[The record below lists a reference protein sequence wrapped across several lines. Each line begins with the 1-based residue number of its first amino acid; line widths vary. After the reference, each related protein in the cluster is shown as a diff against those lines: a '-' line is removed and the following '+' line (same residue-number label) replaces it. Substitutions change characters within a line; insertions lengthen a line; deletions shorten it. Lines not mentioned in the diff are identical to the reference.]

1 MMCVHK
7 TAGLTKLA
15 SARLMFR
22 RTQGHPGQ
30 RRTGTGPVLL
40 VTIIFIALTAS
51 GCGAA
56 RTFGRAENAA
66 RAGDWDA
73 AVEYYRHAVQESP
86 DRSDYKIALER
97 AMINASH
104 QHLNQAQVAEARG
117 ELEEALREYRRASD
131 FDPPNRQLAA
141 KVIDMERRIRD
152 QYEAQPRNNIAQLR
166 EQARQTGPAPLIKLN
181 ESLPEIRFNNTSIRD
196 ILNFVANATGIN
208 VTYDRDYQDRAYTVQ
223 LSGVTL
229 EQALTQILSA
239 NQLFYKVINQNTIMV
254 IPDTAQK
261 RANYEEQVIRTFY
274 VSHADAT
281 ELSQMINTIIRVP
294 AMAVQPM
301 IAPNK
306 TSNTITIR
314 ATTAVAAIIEKMID
328 ANDKPRA
335 EIVIDVQILEVN
347 RGRAKTF
354 GVDLSS
360 YSIAA
365 VFSPESD
372 PRSTGTGTGTGTGT
386 TTTSP
391 TLNSTPAFNLNTITR
406 GVSTADFYLAVPSA
420 IVHFLE
426 TDTETKLIA
435 KPQLRGAEG
444 QKITLN
450 LGDDIP
456 VPSTVFTPLATGGAN
471 TNPLT
476 SFNYRPV
483 GINVEM
489 TPRVTVE
496 GDVILDLLVEN
507 STRSTDVNVAGQN
520 LPSFGT
526 RKVTTRLRL
535 RDGESNLL
543 AGLLREDDRSTL
555 RGIPGILRLPVLNK
569 LLGSNE
575 TDVRTTDIVMLLTPR
590 IVRTQ
595 EITAGDL
602 SPIFIGTQQNLG
614 LNGPPP
620 LIAALPEPEPAA
632 PLAQPAPQPGANPA
646 GPGAPNAAP
655 NATPGISIIPPGSS
669 PIPGTT
675 AVPAAPAPAVPGPAT
690 PQGAAAGQPPPA
702 PSAATPAAIPAAPAG
717 ATAANPNPGG
727 ASAGAQV
734 IVTPPAPEFRVGGGP
749 YTVAVSATNASRLS
763 GLSLTI
769 TFNPAALRVRAVQEG
784 SFMRAG
790 GVQATFTQ
798 MVDAATGRIDI
809 AIIRTGDSTGVAG
822 TGLLSAILFD
832 AVGGGAANLAVTG
845 TATAPGGSPASLQLA
860 PVPPVTV
867 R

>member
-7 TAGLTKLA
+7 SAAKPA
-15 SARLMFR
+15 VARLTR
-22 RTQGHPGQ
+22 SA
-30 RRTGTGPVLL
+30 LL
-40 VTIIFIALTAS
+40 LTLVFIALIAA

-73 AVEYYRHAVQESP
+73 AVEYYRRAVQEDP

-104 QHLNQAQVAEARG
+104 LHLNQAQLAEARG

-131 FDPPNRQLAA
+131 YDPPNRQLAA
-141 KVIDMERRIRD
+141 KVIEMERRIRD

-166 EQARQTGPAPLIKLN
+166 EQARQAGPAPLIKLN
-181 ESLPEIRFNNTSIRD
+181 ETLPEIRFNNTSIRD
-196 ILNFVANATGIN
+196 ILNFIAAATGVNI
-208 VTYDRDYQDRAYTVQ
+208 TYDRDYQDRAYTVQ
-223 LSGVTL
+223 LTGVTL

-261 RANYEEQVIRTFY
+261 RANYEDQVIRTFF

-314 ATTAVAAIIEKMID
+314 ATTAVAAIIEKMIE

-360 YSIAA
+360 YQIGA
-365 VFSPESD
+365 VLSPESD
-372 PRSTGTGTGTGTGT
+372 PRSATGGGNTGTAST
-386 TTTSP
+386 TTLNTAP
-391 TLNSTPAFNLNTITR
+391 TFNLNTITR

-489 TPRVTVE
+489 TPRVTIE

-543 AGLLREDDRSTL
+543 AGLLREDDRTTL

-620 LIAALPEPEPAA
+620 LIAAPLEPEPAA
-632 PLAQPAPQPGANPA
+632 PVAQPVQPPA
-646 GPGAPNAAP
+646 AAP
-655 NATPGISIIPPGSS
+655 NPAAQGPAAGAPGVSIIPPGSS

-675 AVPAAPAPAVPGPAT
+675 AVAAAPAPPAPGAGTPQVGGPGTQPAPANSGAT
-690 PQGAAAGQPPPA
+690 P
-702 PSAATPAAIPAAPAG
+702 
-717 ATAANPNPGG
+717 
-727 ASAGAQV
+727 ASAGAQIV
-734 IVTPPAPEFRVGGGP
+734 VTPPGPEFRVGGGP

-763 GLSLTI
+763 GLSLTV

-798 MVDAATGRIDI
+798 MVDATTGRIDI
-809 AIIRTGDSTGVAG
+809 AVVRTGDSTGVAG
-822 TGLLSAILFD
+822 TGLLAALVFD
-832 AVGGGAANLAVTG
+832 AVGGGAANLSVTG
-845 TATAPGGSPASLQLA
+845 TATAPGGTPASLQLT
-860 PVPPVTV
+860 PVSAVTV

>member
-1 MMCVHK
+1 MMRVHK
-7 TAGLTKLA
+7 SAAKPAL
-15 SARLMFR
+15 ARLTR
-22 RTQGHPGQ
+22 SA
-30 RRTGTGPVLL
+30 LL
-40 VTIIFIALTAS
+40 LMLVFIALIVA

-56 RTFGRAENAA
+56 RSFGRAENAA

-73 AVEYYRHAVQESP
+73 AVEYYRRAVQESP

-104 QHLNQAQVAEARG
+104 QHLNQAQLAEARG

-131 FDPPNRQLAA
+131 YDPPNRQLAA
-141 KVIDMERRIRD
+141 KVIEIERRIRD

-166 EQARQTGPAPLIKLN
+166 EQARQAGPAPLIKLN
-181 ESLPEIRFNNTSIRD
+181 ETLPEIRFNNTSIRD
-196 ILNFVANATGIN
+196 ILNFIAAATGVNI
-208 VTYDRDYQDRAYTVQ
+208 TYDRDYQDRAYTVQ
-223 LSGVTL
+223 LTGVTL

-261 RANYEEQVIRTFY
+261 RANYEDQVIRTFY

-314 ATTAVAAIIEKMID
+314 ATTAVAAIIEKMIE

-365 VFSPESD
+365 VLSPESD
-372 PRSTGTGTGTGTGT
+372 PRTTSGASTAAGAAT
-386 TTTSP
+386 TTINTTP
-391 TLNSTPAFNLNTITR
+391 TFNLNTITR

-420 IVHFLE
+420 VVHFLE

-489 TPRVTVE
+489 TPRVTIE

-543 AGLLREDDRSTL
+543 AGLLREDDRTTL

-620 LIAALPEPEPAA
+620 LIAAPLEPEPAA
-632 PLAQPAPQPGANPA
+632 PVAQPVPPP
-646 GPGAPNAAP
+646 PAAP
-655 NATPGISIIPPGSS
+655 NPAAQGPAAGAPGVSIIPPGSS

-675 AVPAAPAPAVPGPAT
+675 AVAAAPAPPA
-690 PQGAAAGQPPPA
+690 PGAAPPQAGGPGAQPA
-702 PSAATPAAIPAAPAG
+702 P
-717 ATAANPNPGG
+717 ANSGSTL
-727 ASAGAQV
+727 ASAGAQIV
-734 IVTPPAPEFRVGGGP
+734 VTPPGPEFRVGGGP

-763 GLSLTI
+763 GLSLTV

-798 MVDAATGRIDI
+798 MVDATTGRIDI
-809 AIIRTGDSTGVAG
+809 AVVRTGDSTGVAG
-822 TGLLSAILFD
+822 TGLLAALVFD
-832 AVGGGAANLAVTG
+832 AVGGGAANLSVTG
-845 TATAPGGSPASLQLA
+845 TATAPGGTPASLQLT
-860 PVPPVTV
+860 PVSAVTV

>member
-1 MMCVHK
+1 MMRVHK
-7 TAGLTKLA
+7 SAAKPAL
-15 SARLMFR
+15 ARLTR
-22 RTQGHPGQ
+22 SA
-30 RRTGTGPVLL
+30 LL
-40 VTIIFIALTAS
+40 LMLVFIALIVA

-56 RTFGRAENAA
+56 RSFGRAENAA

-73 AVEYYRHAVQESP
+73 AVEYYRRAVQESP

-104 QHLNQAQVAEARG
+104 QHLNQAQLAEARG

-131 FDPPNRQLAA
+131 YDPPNRQLAA
-141 KVIDMERRIRD
+141 KVIEIERRIRD

-166 EQARQTGPAPLIKLN
+166 QQARQAGPAPLIKLN
-181 ESLPEIRFNNTSIRD
+181 ETLPEIRFNNTSIRD
-196 ILNFVANATGIN
+196 ILNFIAAATGVNI
-208 VTYDRDYQDRAYTVQ
+208 TYDRDYQDRAYTVQ
-223 LSGVTL
+223 LTGVTL

-261 RANYEEQVIRTFY
+261 RANYEDQVIRTFY

-365 VFSPESD
+365 VLSPESD
-372 PRSTGTGTGTGTGT
+372 PRTTSGASTAAGAAT
-386 TTTSP
+386 TTINTTP
-391 TLNSTPAFNLNTITR
+391 TFNLNTITR

-420 IVHFLE
+420 VVHFLE

-489 TPRVTVE
+489 TPRVTIE

-543 AGLLREDDRSTL
+543 AGLLREDDRTTL

-620 LIAALPEPEPAA
+620 LIAAPLEPEPAA
-632 PLAQPAPQPGANPA
+632 PVAQPVPPP
-646 GPGAPNAAP
+646 PAAP
-655 NATPGISIIPPGSS
+655 NPAAQGPAAGAPGVSIIPPGSS

-675 AVPAAPAPAVPGPAT
+675 AVAAAPAPPA
-690 PQGAAAGQPPPA
+690 PGAAPPQAGGPGAQPA
-702 PSAATPAAIPAAPAG
+702 P
-717 ATAANPNPGG
+717 ANSGSTL
-727 ASAGAQV
+727 ASAGAQIV
-734 IVTPPAPEFRVGGGP
+734 VTPPGPEFRVGGGP

-798 MVDAATGRIDI
+798 MVDATTGRIDI
-809 AIIRTGDSTGVAG
+809 AVVRTGDATGVAG
-822 TGLLSAILFD
+822 TGLLAALVFD
-832 AVGGGAANLAVTG
+832 AVGGGAANLSVTG
-845 TATAPGGSPASLQLA
+845 TATAPGGTPASLQLT
-860 PVPPVTV
+860 PVSAVTV

>member
-1 MMCVHK
+1 MMRAHK
-7 TAGLTKLA
+7 SAELRKPAVVRLTRPA
-15 SARLMFR
+15 
-22 RTQGHPGQ
+22 
-30 RRTGTGPVLL
+30 L
-40 VTIIFIALTAS
+40 VVTLIFIALIAA

-56 RTFGRAENAA
+56 RTFGRAESAA
-66 RAGDWDA
+66 RTGDWDA
-73 AVEYYRHAVQESP
+73 AVEYYRRAVQEAP
-86 DRSDYKIALER
+86 DRSEYKIALER

-104 QHLNQAQVAEARG
+104 LHLNQAQLAEARG
-117 ELEEALREYRRASD
+117 ELEDSLREYRRASD

-141 KVIDMERRIRD
+141 KVIEMERRIRD
-152 QYEAQPRNNIAQLR
+152 QYEAQPRNSIAQLR
-166 EQARQTGPAPLIKLN
+166 EQARQAGPAPLIKLN
-181 ESLPEIRFNNTSIRD
+181 EVLPEIRFNNTSIRD
-196 ILNFVANATGIN
+196 ILNFIANATGVN

-223 LSGVTL
+223 LNGVTL

-261 RANYEEQVIRTFY
+261 RANYEEQVIRTFF
-274 VSHADAT
+274 VSHSDAT

-306 TSNTITIR
+306 TNNTITIR
-314 ATTAVAAIIEKMID
+314 ATTAVAAIIEKMIA

-335 EIVIDVQILEVN
+335 EVVIDVQILEVN

-354 GVDLSS
+354 GVDLSN
-360 YSIAA
+360 YQIGAI
-365 VFSPESD
+365 FSPESD
-372 PRSTGTGTGTGTGT
+372 PRVISGTGGTATSTVNT
-386 TTTSP
+386 TP
-391 TLNSTPAFNLNTITR
+391 IFNLNTITR

-420 IVHFLE
+420 VVHFLE

-489 TPRVTVE
+489 TPRVTIE

-507 STRSTDVNVAGQN
+507 STRSADVNVAGQN

-555 RGIPGILRLPVLNK
+555 RGVPGILRLPVLNK

-620 LIAALPEPEPAA
+620 LIAAPPEAQPAPA
-632 PLAQPAPQPGANPA
+632 PLAQPAQPAVPNPA
-646 GPGAPNAAP
+646 GQGAAAAAP
-655 NATPGISIIPPGSS
+655 GVSIIPPGSS

-675 AVPAAPAPAVPGPAT
+675 AVAAAPAPAVPGAAT
-690 PQGAAAGQPPPA
+690 PQGAAPGAPPPA
-702 PSAATPAAIPAAPAG
+702 TNATPAV
-717 ATAANPNPGG
+717 
-727 ASAGAQV
+727 ASAGGLV
-734 IVTPPAPEFRVGGGP
+734 VVTPPSPEFRVGAGP

-790 GVQATFTQ
+790 GAQATFTQ
-798 MVDAATGRIDI
+798 MVDAETGRIDI
-809 AIIRTGDSTGVAG
+809 AIIRTGDATGVAG
-822 TGLLSAILFD
+822 TGLLTAIVFD
-832 AVGGGAANLAVTG
+832 AVGGGAANLSVTG
-845 TATAPGGSPASLQLA
+845 TATAPSGTPASLQLA
-860 PVPPVTV
+860 PVPAVTV

>member
-1 MMCVHK
+1 MMRVHK
-7 TAGLTKLA
+7 SAAKPAL
-15 SARLMFR
+15 ARLTR
-22 RTQGHPGQ
+22 SA
-30 RRTGTGPVLL
+30 LL
-40 VTIIFIALTAS
+40 LMLVFIALIVA

-56 RTFGRAENAA
+56 RSFGRAENAA

-73 AVEYYRHAVQESP
+73 AVEYYRRAVQESP

-104 QHLNQAQVAEARG
+104 QHLNQAQLAEARG

-131 FDPPNRQLAA
+131 YDPPNRQLAA
-141 KVIDMERRIRD
+141 KVIEIERRIRD

-166 EQARQTGPAPLIKLN
+166 EQARQAGPAPLIKLN
-181 ESLPEIRFNNTSIRD
+181 ETLPEIRFNNTSIRD
-196 ILNFVANATGIN
+196 ILNFIAAATGVNI
-208 VTYDRDYQDRAYTVQ
+208 TYDRDYQDRAYTVQ
-223 LSGVTL
+223 LTGVTL

-261 RANYEEQVIRTFY
+261 RANYEDQVIRTFY

-365 VFSPESD
+365 VLSPESD
-372 PRSTGTGTGTGTGT
+372 PRTTSGASTAAGAAT
-386 TTTSP
+386 TTINTTP
-391 TLNSTPAFNLNTITR
+391 TFNLNTITR

-420 IVHFLE
+420 VVHFLE

-489 TPRVTVE
+489 TPRVTIE

-543 AGLLREDDRSTL
+543 AGLLREDDRTTL

-620 LIAALPEPEPAA
+620 LIAAPLEPEPAA
-632 PLAQPAPQPGANPA
+632 PVAQPVPPP
-646 GPGAPNAAP
+646 PAAP
-655 NATPGISIIPPGSS
+655 NPAAQGPAAGAPGVSIIPPGSS
-669 PIPGTT
+669 PNPGTT
-675 AVPAAPAPAVPGPAT
+675 AVAAAPAPPA
-690 PQGAAAGQPPPA
+690 PGAAPPQAGGPGAQPA
-702 PSAATPAAIPAAPAG
+702 P
-717 ATAANPNPGG
+717 ANSGSTL
-727 ASAGAQV
+727 ASAGAQIV
-734 IVTPPAPEFRVGGGP
+734 VTPPGPEFRVGGGP

-798 MVDAATGRIDI
+798 MVDATTGRIDI
-809 AIIRTGDSTGVAG
+809 AVVRTGDATGVAG
-822 TGLLSAILFD
+822 TGLLAALVFD
-832 AVGGGAANLAVTG
+832 AVGGGAANLSVTG
-845 TATAPGGSPASLQLA
+845 TATAPGGTPASLQLT
-860 PVPPVTV
+860 PVSAVTV

>member
-1 MMCVHK
+1 
-7 TAGLTKLA
+7 
-15 SARLMFR
+15 
-22 RTQGHPGQ
+22 
-30 RRTGTGPVLL
+30 
-40 VTIIFIALTAS
+40 
-51 GCGAA
+51 
-56 RTFGRAENAA
+56 
-66 RAGDWDA
+66 
-73 AVEYYRHAVQESP
+73 
-86 DRSDYKIALER
+86 
-97 AMINASH
+97 
-104 QHLNQAQVAEARG
+104 
-117 ELEEALREYRRASD
+117 
-131 FDPPNRQLAA
+131 
-141 KVIDMERRIRD
+141 
-152 QYEAQPRNNIAQLR
+152 
-166 EQARQTGPAPLIKLN
+166 
-181 ESLPEIRFNNTSIRD
+181 
-196 ILNFVANATGIN
+196 
-208 VTYDRDYQDRAYTVQ
+208 
-223 LSGVTL
+223 
-229 EQALTQILSA
+229 
-239 NQLFYKVINQNTIMV
+239 V

-261 RANYEEQVIRTFY
+261 RANYEEQVIRTFF

-281 ELSQMINTIIRVP
+281 ELTQMINTIIRVP

-301 IAPNK
+301 VAPNK
-306 TSNTITIR
+306 TNNSITIR
-314 ATTAVAAIIEKMID
+314 ATTAVAAIIEKMIE

-335 EIVIDVQILEVN
+335 EVVVDVQILEVN

-354 GVDLSS
+354 GVDLSN
-360 YSIAA
+360 YQIGTI
-365 VFSPESD
+365 FSPESD
-372 PRSTGTGTGTGTGT
+372 PRVTTGTGTNPIPPVNN
-386 TTTSP
+386 TTS
-391 TLNSTPAFNLNTITR
+391 TFNLNTITR

-489 TPRVTVE
+489 TPRVTIE

-507 STRSTDVNVAGQN
+507 STRSADVNIAGQN

-543 AGLLREDDRSTL
+543 AGLLREDDRRTL
-555 RGIPGILRLPVLNK
+555 RGVPGLLRLPVLNK
-569 LLGSNE
+569 LLGQNDTE
-575 TDVRTTDIVMLLTPR
+575 VRTTDIVMLLTPR

-620 LIAALPEPEPAA
+620 LIAAPPEPEPVAQ
-632 PLAQPAPQPGANPA
+632 PVQPAQPAAPSPVVQGAA
-646 GPGAPNAAP
+646 GA
-655 NATPGISIIPPGSS
+655 PGISIIPPGSS
-669 PIPGTT
+669 AIPGTT
-675 AVPAAPAPAVPGPAT
+675 AVAAAPAPAVPGAAT
-690 PQGAAAGQPPPA
+690 PQGVPAAGVPPPA

-717 ATAANPNPGG
+717 ATATNPNPAI
-727 ASAGAQV
+727 ASAGAQIV
-734 IVTPPAPEFRVGGGP
+734 VTPPGPEFRVGAGP

-790 GVQATFTQ
+790 GAQATFTQ
-798 MVDAATGRIDI
+798 MVDAAAGRVDI
-809 AIIRTGDSTGVAG
+809 AIVRTGDATGVAG
-822 TGLLSAILFD
+822 TGLLAAVLFD
-832 AVGGGAANLAVTG
+832 AVGGGAANLSVTG
-845 TATAPGGSPASLQLA
+845 TATAPGGTPASLQLTA
-860 PVPPVTV
+860 VPAVTV